1 MKSSHFYDIINN
13 DTRGCDDLKRGQAL
27 VEFVIILPIFI
38 FLLLAIIDIGKM
50 ISIKNQLESTMS
62 SVIEEYESQ
71 NSIQEIE
78 QKLKKEHTKILLETN
93 EDNGFM
99 TIYLKEEISILTPGL
114 NLLFPSPYQ
123 VTVERSIKN
132 E

>member
-1 MKSSHFYDIINN
+1 MTI
-13 DTRGCDDLKRGQAL
+13 LKRGQAL

-50 ISIKNQLESTMS
+50 ISTKNKLESVMS
-62 SVIEEYESQ
+62 SVIEEYKSQ
-71 NSIQEIE
+71 NSIPEIE
-78 QKLKKEHTKILLETN
+78 QNLKKEQKKILLETKK
-93 EDNGFM
+93 DNDFL
-99 TIYLKEEISILTPGL
+99 TIYLKEEISVLTPGL

-123 VTVERSIKN
+123 VIVERSIKD

>member
-1 MKSSHFYDIINN
+1 MKSSYFYDIINN

>member
-1 MKSSHFYDIINN
+1 MKSSHFYAIINN

-78 QKLKKEHTKILLETN
+78 QKLKKEYGKILLETK
-93 EDNGFM
+93 EDNGFL